1 MAWKLEYYA
10 VTLVQR
16 IRLDERTVVTFE
28 NLSSSLDAVVKRDQA
43 DHAPTELD
51 QTSLYAGPMHPEPG
65 PATTR
70 PGHVS
75 GGSVRSSRSS

>member
-28 NLSSSLDAVVKRDQA
+28 NLSSSLDAVVKRD
-43 DHAPTELD
+43 HAPTELD
-51 QTSLYAGPMHPEPG
+51 HTSLYAGPMHPEPG

>member
-28 NLSSSLDAVVKRDQA
+28 NLSWSLDAMVKRDQV
-43 DHAPTELD
+43 DHAPTDLAPD
-51 QTSLYAGPMHPEPG
+51 QSARRPHASRAG
-65 PATTR
+65 ACDDSASAR
-70 PGHVS
+70 IRRLCS
-75 GGSVRSSRSS
+75 